1 MGQGNV
7 QRPCSSAASKILA
20 CSPPAVLAVRFT
32 TPLAPSWQ
40 PQGNDALGVCDAEAW
55 LFSSNTVQLCS
66 HDNPLLPATPSS
78 QRKKSGLT
86 SLQKWILEMRF
97 LGTSSSL
104 RGSRKGREEK
114 KHPLH
119 MLQELLRI
127 PRLVWRASGAAD
139 KMMNV
144 RQERKSSKAKG

>member
-1 MGQGNV
+1 MRDQTSVTVAQAAEARHNLAGQRLLSQSDSLTIQALFLLGCVTSSKLLNLSGPWWLLYKELMGQGNV

-86 SLQKWILEMRF
+86 SLQK
-97 LGTSSSL
+97 
-104 RGSRKGREEK
+104 
-114 KHPLH
+114 
-119 MLQELLRI
+119 
-127 PRLVWRASGAAD
+127 
-139 KMMNV
+139 
-144 RQERKSSKAKG
+144 